1 VLRGMRATPEELRAL
16 LSASFFS
23 DAVRAGTLV
32 DSWLLSDQETFMT
45 RASIRDKG
53 SWNAVV
59 EHDPIPVVSYP
70 FEWPLDML
78 LDAAK
83 VELGLARAALSDGYI
98 TIDATPFNVQFVGT
112 KPVHI
117 DIGSF
122 ESYVGGNSWI
132 AYRQFCRTF
141 LYPILLSLYGDSSVH
156 RQIAASSID
165 GIDAQKCWSR
175 LKSRQK
181 YNPKVGLQ
189 VLLQATADRRAIRSE
204 DQIESELFSAGMNS
218 TVVDR
223 QMTTLANLL
232 DRLNPHT
239 ERSHWIT
246 YSERAH
252 YTEKHLQDK
261 HEFVRSIVKRLRPDV
276 VLDIGANDGSFSL
289 TASPYAVYVVSIDR
303 DDRVVN
309 QFYISQ
315 RGKFSNILPLVVD
328 IVDPSPGRGWL
339 NRECAPFLQRV
350 NPDIVL
356 CLALLHHL
364 VISNSIPI
372 DSIVDML
379 ASFGAEVILEVP
391 AMSDPMV
398 QILLAKKA
406 HRLDFVQRYR
416 TDELYRAIESRFVI
430 RQRVEIGTRTLLHL
444 EVLGS

>member
-1 VLRGMRATPEELRAL
+1 MLRGMRATPEELRAL

-32 DSWLLSDQETFMT
+32 DSWLLSDEETFMT
-45 RASIRDKG
+45 RASIREKG

-59 EHDPIPVVSYP
+59 EHDLIPVVSYP

-83 VELGLARAALSDGYI
+83 VELGLARAALADGYI

-141 LYPILLSLYGDSSVH
+141 LYPILLSLHGDSSVH
-156 RQIAASSID
+156 RQLAASSIN

-204 DQIESELFSAGMNS
+204 DQLESELSSAGMNS
-218 TVVDR
+218 TVIDR
-223 QMTTLANLL
+223 QMATLANLL

-239 ERSHWIT
+239 ERSHWNT

-261 HEFVRSIVKRLRPDV
+261 HEFVRSIVKRLRPNV
-276 VLDIGANDGSFSL
+276 VLDMGANDGSFSL
-289 TASPYAVYVVSIDR
+289 TASPYATSVVSIDQ

-309 QFYISQ
+309 QFYVSQ
-315 RGKFSNILPLVVD
+315 REKFSNILPLVVD

-339 NRECAPFLQRV
+339 NRECAPFLQRI

-356 CLALLHHL
+356 CLALIHHL

-379 ASFGAEVILEVP
+379 ASFSAEIILEVP

-406 HRLDFVQRYR
+406 HRPDFVQRYQ

-444 EVLGS
+444 EVCGS